1 MTVSSFLFYEG
12 RSGHFYFA
20 LSYERCGIE
29 EGRHSC
35 KLYEEKCN
43 LLKTLIL
50 DFGGTKMK
58 KQRIVVKIG
67 SSSLADSHGGISK
80 KQISD
85 HVAAL
90 ARLKEEGHEVLL
102 ITSGAVA
109 AGFSALGYPSRPV
122 TIKGKQ
128 AAAAVGQSLLMQA
141 YTEEFRKYGIVTA
154 QLLLTRSDFSRK
166 EQYSNAYATLGELL
180 SRSALP
186 IINEN
191 DSISLEELTFGDND
205 MLSALVSGLVS
216 ADMLMI
222 FTDVNGLY
230 DKNPQKHA
238 DAKKYYFLPEVTEE
252 IASLAGDAGSKLG
265 TGGMKSKIDAAKTAL
280 SLGVSVFIGTGRG
293 QEKFVDVL
301 KGKGDGTYVGNAPQK
316 EMKMNKQWIALHSL
330 VSGQIEVDA
339 GAATAIIQQGKSLL
353 PAGVTNVSGFFQVG
367 EVVEVVT
374 QQGRVIGKGQCT
386 YSAEELREVKGMQSQ
401 DIQARGDRNNY
412 EVIHRDHWVSF

>member
-1 MTVSSFLFYEG
+1 
-12 RSGHFYFA
+12 
-20 LSYERCGIE
+20 
-29 EGRHSC
+29 
-35 KLYEEKCN
+35 
-43 LLKTLIL
+43 
-50 DFGGTKMK
+50 MK
-58 KQRIVVKIG
+58 KQRVVVKIG
-67 SSSLADSHGGISK
+67 SSSLADSHGGISTE
-80 KQISD
+80 QLSD

-90 ARLKEEGHEVLL
+90 ARLKEEGHEVVL

-180 SRSALP
+180 NRSALP

-230 DKNPQKHA
+230 DKNPQKNP

-252 IASLAGDAGSKLG
+252 ISSLAGDAGSKLG

-301 KGKGDGTYVGNAPQK
+301 KGKGKGDGTYVGNAPQK

-339 GAATAIIQQGKSLL
+339 GAATAIIQHGKSLL

-386 YSAEELREVKGMQSQ
+386 YSAEELRDVKGMQSQ
-401 DIQARGDRNNY
+401 DIQVRGERHSY
-412 EVIHRDHWVSF
+412 EVIHRDHWVSL